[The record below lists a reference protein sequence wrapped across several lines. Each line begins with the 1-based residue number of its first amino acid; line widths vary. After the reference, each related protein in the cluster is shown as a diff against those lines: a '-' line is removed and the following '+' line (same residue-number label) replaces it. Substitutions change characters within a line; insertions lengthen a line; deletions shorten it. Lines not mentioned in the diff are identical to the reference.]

1 MERER
6 LVRQPEPSPGAGGE
20 GGAGAQTSLAMRAG
34 LTAGKGAVA
43 ALISSVPAAF
53 RIGEEAT
60 LGRGLEEWL
69 VLAALATPIAIA
81 AIYVVKRARVGL
93 HLLFGDRAPLL
104 VIGLLW
110 WCVVE
115 LGLLAVF
122 GAVLRK
128 TTHQHALAG
137 VTFAFFALV
146 TGAVMAVFAKRATS
160 RVAREGTSAQ
170 KLALLVAGAAA
181 FLLVMLVGIRTS
193 RTDGLHTAAA
203 LVDVMSLTVT
213 SAIASSK
220 LFDRHR
226 ALAIGGAPAAILLL
240 MVGLTTLRFD
250 PKLRES
256 LPETA
261 PFHAAII
268 DVFSGGP

>member
-6 LVRQPEPSPGAGGE
+6 LVPAPAPSPGAGGA
-20 GGAGAQTSLAMRAG
+20 GGADAQASLVMRAG
-34 LTAGKGAVA
+34 LTAGKGVVA
-43 ALISSVPAAF
+43 ALVSSVPAAF
-53 RIGEEAT
+53 RLGEEFSA
-60 LGRGLEEWL
+60 GRGLEEWL
-69 VLAALATPIAIA
+69 VLAALATPLAMI

-93 HLLFGDRAPLL
+93 HLLFGERAPLL

-137 VTFAFFALV
+137 VTFAFFAV
-146 TGAVMAVFAKRATS
+146 ATGGLIAVFAKRATA

-193 RTDGLHTAAA
+193 RTEGLHTAAA
-203 LVDVMSLTVT
+203 LVDVMSLSVT

-268 DVFSGGP
+268 DLLHGGP

>member
-1 MERER
+1 
-6 LVRQPEPSPGAGGE
+6 
-20 GGAGAQTSLAMRAG
+20 MRAG
-34 LTAGKGAVA
+34 LTAGKGVLA
-43 ALISSVPAAF
+43 ALVSSVPAAF
-53 RIGEEAT
+53 RVGDETSVA
-60 LGRGLEEWL
+60 RALEQWL
-69 VLAALATPIAIA
+69 VLAAIATPIAVVGIF
-81 AIYVVKRARVGL
+81 VVKRARVGL
-93 HLLFGDRAPLL
+93 HLLFGERAPLL

-115 LGLLAVF
+115 LALLSGF
-122 GAVLRK
+122 GTVLRK

-146 TGAVMAVFAKRATS
+146 TGAVLAVLAKRATS
-160 RVAREGTSAQ
+160 RVARDGTGAQ

-193 RTDGLHTAAA
+193 RTEGLHTAAA
-203 LVDVMSLTVT
+203 LVDVMSLSVT

-226 ALAIGGAPAAILLL
+226 TLAIGGAPAAILLL

-268 DVFSGGP
+268 DLVP

>member
-1 MERER
+1 M
-6 LVRQPEPSPGAGGE
+6 RQPEPLPGAGTE
-20 GGAGAQTSLAMRAG
+20 TPFAMRIG
-34 LTAGKGAVA
+34 LTAGKGVA
-43 ALISSVPAAF
+43 AALVSSVPAAF
-53 RIGEEAT
+53 RVGDEAT
-60 LGRGLEEWL
+60 LGRAFEEWL
-69 VLAALATPIAIA
+69 VLAAIATPIAIA
-81 AIYVVKRARVGL
+81 AIFIVKRARIGL
-93 HLLFGDRAPLL
+93 HVLFGERAPLL

-115 LGLLAVF
+115 LGLLSVF

-146 TGAVMAVFAKRATS
+146 TGPIIAVFAKRATS

-193 RTDGLHTAAA
+193 RSEGLHTAAA
-203 LVDVMSLTVT
+203 LVDVMSLSVT

-226 ALAIGGAPAAILLL
+226 ALAIGGAPATILLL

-268 DVFSGGP
+268 DSLL